1 MQSTVSGGP
10 RSDGRK
16 DDEARPFR
24 VTTNYLQHAEGS
36 ALVEIGRTKIL
47 CAATVEGKVPIFLK
61 GQGQGWVTAEYAL
74 LPRSTAER
82 TQRESAKG
90 RIGGRTHEIQR
101 LIGRSLRSITDL
113 KALGDR
119 TITLDCDVLEA
130 DGGTRTAAVTGAFI
144 ALVLALVRLR
154 SENALR
160 SWPLFDWLAATSVGI
175 LEGRP
180 ILDLVYEE
188 DSRAQ
193 VDMNVV
199 MTGDGRFVEVQGTAE
214 GAPFPKTDLDRLL
227 SLAGRGIARLIEQQK
242 AVLEPFGL
250 PDFGRKPAVV
260 R

>member
-1 MQSTVSGGP
+1 MQTNIAGAVRP
-10 RSDGRK
+10 DGRK
-16 DDEARPFR
+16 DDEARPFK
-24 VTTNYLQHAEGS
+24 VTPNYLQHAEGS
-36 ALVEIGRTKIL
+36 ALIEIGRTKVL

-74 LPRSTAER
+74 LPRSTVER

-101 LIGRSLRSITDL
+101 LIGRSLRSIADL
-113 KALGDR
+113 RALGER
-119 TITLDCDVLEA
+119 SITLDCDVVEA
-130 DGGTRTAAVTGAFI
+130 DGGTRTAAITGAFI
-144 ALVLALVRLR
+144 ALTLALARMRAENTLR
-154 SENALR
+154 G
-160 SWPLFDWLAATSVGI
+160 WPLTDWLAATSVGI
-175 LEGRP
+175 VDGRP
-180 ILDLVYEE
+180 MLDLTYEE

-227 SLAGRGIARLIEQQK
+227 VLANHGIARLIEQQR
-242 AVLEPFGL
+242 AVLEPFGV
-250 PDFGRKPAVV
+250 PNFGRKPATL